1 MRPRSWT
8 VLLCALIV
16 AMPVTARAQATGRQ
30 PRWGTVL
37 LAGEGAPLVLNVA
50 ENTASLVRF
59 EDLKELWVE
68 LPPELRER
76 LEVVPFGERGMVLS
90 PVRNLAE
97 GERLRVPVTGR
108 TEEGRVV
115 SLTLV
120 LVTRGDEVDA
130 EVRVFREWP
139 TGWAGDS
146 EEGGV
151 TEAMARSI
159 LASHGGE
166 ERRPPRL
173 ALAVATEQTVL
184 RAEQVRAQLTS
195 VVQVERRL
203 FLTVE
208 LSLLLRSEPW
218 KLARVRLEPWCR
230 GARAEASALPLL
242 ILSDAPWPGH
252 QRYTLATLLPEGV
265 ECMALTLEEDGPRT
279 VYFEMPG
286 LVP

>member
-16 AMPVTARAQATGRQ
+16 AMPVTVRAQATGRQ

-59 EDLKELWVE
+59 EDLKEPSVE

-76 LEVVPFGERGMVLS
+76 LEVVPFGERTLVLS

-115 SLTLV
+115 SLTLE

-139 TGWAGDS
+139 TGWEGDS

-173 ALAVATEQTVL
+173 ALAVGAKGKVIRVGDA
-184 RAEQVRAQLTS
+184 RARLTS
-195 VVQVERRL
+195 VIQVERRL
-203 FLTVE
+203 FLTVD
-208 LSLLLRSEPW
+208 LSQSLRSEPW
-218 KLARVRLEPWCR
+218 RLARVRLEPRCR

-242 ILSDAPWPGH
+242 ILSGPSRPGR

-265 ECMALTLEEDGPRT
+265 ECMSLALEEDGPRT
-279 VYFEMPG
+279 VSFEIPG